1 MQNAETARKTVKP
14 ELSVYEVYFE
24 LIKQVLPF
32 EVCQYRPSV
41 LLMTTNKFD
50 TSTYRLVPC
59 QRGEG
64 VRFQSISFDL
74 LIGGKLL
81 PKAPQISSVATA
93 GHTVQ
98 VDYLRNEHFR
108 RNPDCPFRQKNI
120 RFTVI
125 IDELHEAYTRL
136 EEACHVKL
144 ITQENNLAHV
154 ISVVGRIHNAVLSL
168 ERRNK
173 PKEAQTTFEQEMVK
187 FITILRD
194 LLAKKCELSPVQH
207 WARSWR
213 CFVTS

>member
-1 MQNAETARKTVKP
+1 M
-14 ELSVYEVYFE
+14 
-24 LIKQVLPF
+24 
-32 EVCQYRPSV
+32 
-41 LLMTTNKFD
+41 
-50 TSTYRLVPC
+50 PC

-194 LLAKKCELSPVQH
+194 LLAKKCELSPGTTLGSLLEMFRDQLGH
-207 WARSWR
+207 LKSTATPPNASSQSPAMYSALIPK
-213 CFVTS
+213 CTSMKRG

>member
-1 MQNAETARKTVKP
+1 
-14 ELSVYEVYFE
+14 
-24 LIKQVLPF
+24 
-32 EVCQYRPSV
+32 
-41 LLMTTNKFD
+41 MTTNKFD
-50 TSTYRLVPC
+50 TSTYRLAPR

-64 VRFQSISFDL
+64 VRFESVGFDL
-74 LIGGKLL
+74 LIGGKLT
-81 PKAPQISSVATA
+81 PKDPQISTVAAA
-93 GHTVQ
+93 GHTGQ
-98 VDYLRNEHFR
+98 VTYLRDEHFR

-136 EEACHVKL
+136 EETCHVKL

-154 ISVVGRIHNAVLSL
+154 ISVAGRIHNAVLSL

-187 FITILRD
+187 FITTLRN
-194 LLAKKCELSPVQH
+194 LLAEKCELSPVQG
-207 WARSWR
+207 WDRSRR